1 MARYPLSFGMAG
13 IAWWLG
19 GEGPPKISDYRVESD
34 REYTVRVGEK
44 SETGDPWGGTSREAG
59 VAKVGGTPGAFWVE
73 FDADATGKPTPRFY
87 SVWRVDR
94 GGVANLNEILMATG
108 PEG

>member
-1 MARYPLSFGMAG
+1 MAG
-13 IAWWLG
+13 IAWWVA

-44 SETGDPWGGTSREAG
+44 SETGDPWGETSREAG
-59 VAKVGGTPGAFWVE
+59 VAKVDGAPGAFWVE
-73 FDADATGKPTPRFY
+73 FDPGDLGHPTPRFY

-94 GGVANLNEILMATG
+94 DGIANLNEVLMATG
-108 PEG
+108 PYGGSR